1 MKIER
6 YGYWPYDEEP
16 GRELLDELVVSDAK
30 LIHIERLSK
39 DEVFLGVYS
48 DREGKDGIQIYFKIA
63 DNGILDW
70 WFIVDAENPQEFGLE
85 QS

>member
-6 YGYWPYDEEP
+6 YGHWPYDEEL
-16 GRELLDELVVSDAK
+16 GRELLDELVVRDAK
-30 LIHIERLSK
+30 LIHIERLSE

-48 DREGKDGIQIYFKIA
+48 DCAGKEAIQIYFKIT